1 MNHPSHVVSGITG
14 LVANRCFNF
23 SAGPAMLPQDVML
36 RMQEEFLHYQQC
48 GASVMEISHRGETFM
63 ALAEKAEHDLRAL
76 MDVPDD
82 YAVIFSHGGATHQAA
97 FLALNLTAPTDK
109 AGYVINGHWS
119 DKAHKQAVPY
129 CDAQVL
135 DNTVDI
141 DYQDIRL
148 DVFER
153 LDPSLAYV
161 HITSNETIHG
171 VQYQQAPQT
180 GDVPLIAD
188 MCSDILSRPLDVRDY
203 GMIYAGAQKN
213 IGSAGLSIAI
223 IRRDLLERQPR
234 PIADVLNYAKQAERD
249 SMVNTPPTHGW
260 YVAGK
265 VFEWLREQGGVKA
278 MHEINQRKA
287 KQLYET
293 IDCSGGFYR
302 NHIATHVRSIMNV
315 PFQLPNQTLTDLF
328 LAQAAEHGMVGLK
341 GHRAVGGVRASIYN
355 AMPESGVVCLRDF
368 MKTFQQTHG

>member
-1 MNHPSHVVSGITG
+1 MNHPSNAVHAVTG
-14 LVANRCFNF
+14 LTANRCFNF
-23 SAGPAMLPQDVML
+23 SAGPAMLPEAVML
-36 RMQEEFLHYQQC
+36 QMREEFLHYQQC
-48 GASVMEISHRGETFM
+48 GASVMEISHRGDTFM
-63 ALAEKAEHDLRAL
+63 ALAEQAEHDLRAL

-97 FLALNLTAPTDK
+97 FLALNFTAPTDK

-148 DVFER
+148 GVFEQ

-171 VQYQQAPQT
+171 VQYQHAPDT

-188 MCSDILSRPLDVRDY
+188 MCSDILSRPLNVRDY

-223 IRRDLLERQPR
+223 IRRDLLARQPR

-265 VFEWLREQGGVKA
+265 VFAWLREQGGVQA
-278 MHEINQRKA
+278 MHEVNKRKA
-287 KQLYET
+287 QMLYEA
-293 IDCSGGFYR
+293 IDGSCGFYR
-302 NHIATHVRSIMNV
+302 NQVAVGVRSLMNV

-341 GHRAVGGVRASIYN
+341 GHRAVGGIRASIYN
-355 AMPESGVVCLRDF
+355 AMPEQGAQCLRDF
-368 MKTFQQTHG
+368 MLAFQQQHA